1 MLDGLASMALGVSL
15 QALQVREAGFLHLEH
30 SRVWCNEL
38 EVMLNDIELD
48 LRELRIGFVCELR
61 V

>member
-15 QALQVREAGFLHLEH
+15 QALQVREAVLLHLEH
-30 SRVWCNEL
+30 SRVWCTEL
-38 EVMLNDIELD
+38 EVMINVVEL
-48 LRELRIGFVCELR
+48 ELR